1 VRSGRVTGTDTPFRM
16 PLQDRGMTQR
26 EPPLTAEGSYVLHD
40 FRTVDWDAWRD
51 APERERERA
60 VESGRAFLAD
70 AEAAAD
76 ADGGESAVY
85 AVLGHKAD
93 FVVVHLRPTM
103 ADLDRLE
110 RSFEDTAFAAFT
122 ERATSYVSVTEASG
136 YGERTREY
144 LAGDADDDAAI
155 GDYIDDRL
163 HPEIPDSEFVSFYPM
178 SKRRDPEY
186 NWYDTPYDE
195 RAEHITRHAD
205 IGRDYAGKVEQMITS
220 SVGMD
225 AHEWGVTLWAD
236 DLTDVKDLLYEMRF
250 DQSTS
255 HFAEFGDF
263 YVGRRF
269 PPADLDAFLAGDS
282 IPTPDGEGGHHHGE
296 SGHHH
301 GEGDDGHHHGD
312 GGHPD
317 GEHHYGDGDHE
328 HGDGGDGGDEA
339 AHGDDAGGPPP
350 GVRDELEAEGVYGGQ
365 PHGEDVYA
373 VVLYSEADVDELYD
387 EMDGLRGNFEHYD
400 RHVKTAVYENE
411 SGPHAVAS
419 VWEAQEAAD
428 TASGFLTDL
437 PGVVRQ
443 AGDAAA
449 DTWGTMGMFYTTKP
463 ERRADFVEKFDT
475 VGGVLADMDGHVQT
489 DLLANVEDEND
500 MFIASRWRSRDDAM
514 AFFRSDAFTDTVD
527 WGRDVLADRPRHV
540 FLA

>member
-1 VRSGRVTGTDTPFRM
+1 M
-16 PLQDRGMTQR
+16 EQR

-40 FRTVDWDAWRD
+40 FRTVDWDAWRA
-51 APERERERA
+51 APEREREHA
-60 VESGRAFLAD
+60 LEEGEDFLVHR
-70 AEAAAD
+70 EHAAHS
-76 ADGGESAVY
+76 DGGESALY
-85 AVLGHKAD
+85 SILGHKAD
-93 FVVVHLRPTM
+93 LLFVHLRPTM
-103 ADLDRLE
+103 ADLDRIE
-110 RSFEDTAFAAFT
+110 RSFEDTALAAFT

-136 YGERTREY
+136 YGEQTREY
-144 LAGDADDDAAI
+144 LAGETDDDAAI

-178 SKRRDPEY
+178 SKRRQPEQ
-186 NWYDTPYDE
+186 NWYDTSYDD

-205 IGRDYAGKVEQMITS
+205 IGRDYAGEVEQMICS

-225 AHEWGVTLWAD
+225 DHEWGITLWAD
-236 DLTDVKDLLYEMRF
+236 DLTNVKDLLNEMRF
-250 DQSTS
+250 DPSTS
-255 HFAEFGDF
+255 QFADFGAF

-269 PPADLDAFLAGDS
+269 PPVDLAAFFAGDP
-282 IPTPDGEGGHHHGE
+282 IPVPE
-296 SGHHH
+296 S
-301 GEGDDGHHHGD
+301 ERENA
-312 GGHPD
+312 
-317 GEHHYGDGDHE
+317 EHAHDESENAE
-328 HGDGGDGGDEA
+328 HAHDESEDA
-339 AHGDDAGGPPP
+339 EHAHDESEDAEHAHDESEDAGGPPAD
-350 GVRDELEAEGVYGGQ
+350 VRDELEAEGVYGGQ

-373 VVLYSEADVDELYD
+373 VVLYSEADVDELYE

-400 RHVKTAVYENE
+400 RHVKTAVYENPD
-411 SGPHAVAS
+411 GPHAVAS

-443 AGDAAA
+443 AGDDADS

-463 ERRADFVEKFDT
+463 DRREEFVDKFET

-489 DLLANVEDEND
+489 DLLANVEDESD
-500 MFIASRWRSRDDAM
+500 MFIASRWDSREDAM
-514 AFFRSDAFTDTVD
+514 SFFRSDAFTDTVD

>member
-1 VRSGRVTGTDTPFRM
+1 M
-16 PLQDRGMTQR
+16 EQR

-40 FRTVDWDAWRD
+40 FRTVDWDAWRN

-60 VESGRAFLAD
+60 LEDGENFLVHREHAARSES
-70 AEAAAD
+70 
-76 ADGGESAVY
+76 GESALY
-85 AVLGHKAD
+85 SIMGHKAD
-93 FVVVHLRPTM
+93 LLFVHLRPTM
-103 ADLDRLE
+103 ADLDRIE
-110 RSFEDTAFAAFT
+110 RSFEDTALAAFT

-136 YGERTREY
+136 YGEQTREY
-144 LAGDADDDAAI
+144 LAGETDDDAAI

-163 HPEIPDSEFVSFYPM
+163 HPEIPDREFVSFYPM
-178 SKRRDPEY
+178 SKRRQPEQ
-186 NWYDTPYDE
+186 NWYDTSYDD
-195 RAEHITRHAD
+195 RAEHIMRHAD
-205 IGRDYAGKVEQMITS
+205 IGRDYAGKVEQMICS

-225 AHEWGVTLWAD
+225 DHEWGITLWAD
-236 DLTDVKDLLYEMRF
+236 DLTDVKDLLNEMRF
-250 DQSTS
+250 DPSTS
-255 HFAEFGDF
+255 QFAEFGDF
-263 YVGRRF
+263 LVGRKF
-269 PPADLDAFLAGDS
+269 PPADLPAFFAGDP
-282 IPTPDGEGGHHHGE
+282 IPVPEGERGAVDEAHGHDE
-296 SGHHH
+296 HHH
-301 GEGDDGHHHGD
+301 GEGDDSGHHHGGDD
-312 GGHPD
+312 GGHGRD
-317 GEHHYGDGDHE
+317 AEHAHD
-328 HGDGGDGGDEA
+328 DGGHGRDAEHAHDDGN
-339 AHGDDAGGPPP
+339 GGAPP

-373 VVLYSEADVDELYD
+373 VVLYSEADVDDLYE

-400 RHVKTAVYENE
+400 RHVKTAVYENDD
-411 SGPHAVAS
+411 GPHAVAS

-443 AGDAAA
+443 AGDDADS

-463 ERRADFVEKFDT
+463 DRREEFVEKFET

-500 MFIASRWRSRDDAM
+500 MFIASRWDSREDAM

>member
-1 VRSGRVTGTDTPFRM
+1 M
-16 PLQDRGMTQR
+16 EQR

-40 FRTVDWDAWRD
+40 FRTVDWDAWRA

-60 VESGRAFLAD
+60 LDEGEAFLVHR
-70 AEAAAD
+70 EHAARSED
-76 ADGGESAVY
+76 GESALY
-85 AVLGHKAD
+85 SVLGHKAD
-93 FVVVHLRPTM
+93 LLFVHLRPTM
-103 ADLDRLE
+103 ADLDRIE
-110 RSFEDTAFAAFT
+110 RSFEDTALASFT

-144 LAGDADDDAAI
+144 LAGETDEDAAI

-178 SKRRDPEY
+178 SKRRQPEQ
-186 NWYDTPYDE
+186 NWYDTSYDD
-195 RAEHITRHAD
+195 RAEHIMRHAD
-205 IGRDYAGKVEQMITS
+205 IGRDYAGAVEQMICS

-225 AHEWGVTLWAD
+225 AHEWGITLWAD
-236 DLTDVKDLLYEMRF
+236 DLTDVKDLLNEMRF
-250 DQSTS
+250 DPSTS
-255 HFAEFGDF
+255 QFAEFGDF
-263 YVGRRF
+263 FVGRRF
-269 PPADLDAFLAGDS
+269 PPADLPAFFAGDP
-282 IPTPDGEGGHHHGE
+282 IPVPESERDGDSEDGGHHHGE
-296 SGHHH
+296 SDKVRHDH
-301 GEGDDGHHHGD
+301 GEGEGAGRGH
-312 GGHPD
+312 
-317 GEHHYGDGDHE
+317 GE
-328 HGDGGDGGDEA
+328 GGDGGRGHGQDEEA
-339 AHGDDAGGPPP
+339 EHAHGEGEDGGGGPPP

-373 VVLYSEADVDELYD
+373 VVLYSEADVDDLYE

-400 RHVKTAVYENE
+400 RHVKTAVYENPD
-411 SGPHAVAS
+411 GPHAVAS

-443 AGDAAA
+443 AGDDDDS

-463 ERRADFVEKFDT
+463 ERREDFVEKFET

-500 MFIASRWRSRDDAM
+500 MFIASRWNAREDAM
-514 AFFRSDAFTDTVD
+514 RFFRSDAFTDTVD

>member
-1 VRSGRVTGTDTPFRM
+1 M
-16 PLQDRGMTQR
+16 PLQDQGMTQR

-103 ADLDRLE
+103 ADLDRVE
-110 RSFEDTAFAAFT
+110 RSFEGTAFAAFT

-144 LAGDADDDAAI
+144 LAGETDDDAAI
-155 GDYIDDRL
+155 GDYVDDRL
-163 HPEIPDSEFVSFYPM
+163 HPDVPDSEFLSFYPM
-178 SKRRDPEY
+178 SKRRAPEY

-195 RAEHITRHAD
+195 RAEHIARHAD

-236 DLTDVKDLLYEMRF
+236 DVTDVKDLLYEMRF

-255 HFAEFGDF
+255 QFAEFGDF

-269 PPADLDAFLAGDS
+269 PPADLDAFLAGNA
-282 IPTPDGEGGHHHGE
+282 IPTP
-296 SGHHH
+296 
-301 GEGDDGHHHGD
+301 EGDDGRHHGEEGHHHD
-312 GGHPD
+312 EDAHGG
-317 GEHHYGDGDHE
+317 E
-328 HGDGGDGGDEA
+328 HGDDGGDA
-339 AHGDDAGGPPP
+339 AHGDDGGGPPP

-373 VVLYSEADVDELYD
+373 VVLYSEADLDELYD

-400 RHVKTAVYENE
+400 RHVKTAVYENPD
-411 SGPHAVAS
+411 GPHAVAS

-443 AGDAAA
+443 AGDDADG

-463 ERRADFVEKFDT
+463 ERREEFVEKFET
-475 VGGVLADMDGHVQT
+475 VGGLLADMDGHVQT

-500 MFIASRWRSRDDAM
+500 MFIASRWASRDDAT
-514 AFFRSDAFTDTVD
+514 AFFRSDAFSDTVD